1 MDLTFHEADFLM
13 HCMDIFCVNFG
24 QDIPPSFTDDEGK
37 EVYLNH
43 KQLKDLYQRLQERK
57 FATN

>member
-13 HCMDIFCVNFG
+13 HCMDLFCLDFSS
-24 QDIPPSFTDDEGK
+24 DIPPSFTDDERK

-43 KQLKDLYQRLQERK
+43 KQLKDLYLRLQELK